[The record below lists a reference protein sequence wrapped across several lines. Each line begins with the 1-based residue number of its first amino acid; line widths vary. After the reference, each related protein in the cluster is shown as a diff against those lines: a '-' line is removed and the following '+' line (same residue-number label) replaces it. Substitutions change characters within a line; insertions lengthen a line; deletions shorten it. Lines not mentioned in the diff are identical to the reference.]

1 MALAITLVLTSLI
14 SYYYYL
20 RVIWKMYFEVA
31 SDDAPDLDRSGPAFR
46 FATVVAV
53 VALLAAGLFPGHAL
67 RTVSAAGEALTPR
80 SPVVA
85 PAIGQTNAVP
95 PPTAVVHSPAD
106 RS

>member
-1 MALAITLVLTSLI
+1 MTSLV

-31 SDDAPDLDRSGPAFR
+31 SQEAPEFDRSGPAFR
-46 FATVVAV
+46 FATAVAV

-67 RTVSAAGEALTPR
+67 RTVSAGGDDLTPR
-80 SPVVA
+80 SSVMVPGL
-85 PAIGQTNAVP
+85 GQREAVP
-95 PPTAVVHSPAD
+95 PPTAVVPAPTD